1 MSIYVNGDLFSAM
14 LDGGIRNLA
23 LHAKEVN
30 DLNVFPV
37 PDGDTGTN
45 MSLTIAT
52 AAAGMRG
59 KAYSGVSAAADAAAS
74 MNSRLF
80 SLDIP
85 SPWFCTI
92 LANGNLFRHQKE
104 CYFSLE
110 KMTF

>member
-45 MSLTIAT
+45 MVLTLRNGDSAV
-52 AAAGMRG
+52 GG
-59 KAYSGVSAAADAAAS
+59 KSGLAVREL
-74 MNSRLF
+74 RLV
-80 SLDIP
+80 
-85 SPWFCTI
+85 TKQ
-92 LANGNLFRHQKE
+92 N
-104 CYFSLE
+104 
-110 KMTF
+110 T